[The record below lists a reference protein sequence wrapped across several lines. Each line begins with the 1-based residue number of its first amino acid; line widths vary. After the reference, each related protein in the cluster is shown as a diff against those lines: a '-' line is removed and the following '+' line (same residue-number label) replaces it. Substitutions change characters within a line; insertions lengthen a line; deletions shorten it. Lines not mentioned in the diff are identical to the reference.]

1 VAASCLVGRRHA
13 TLEPAARPPHA
24 APMSDSKKRESQTDQ
39 EGRVTASL
47 AGLAFVLVLVIVGLF
62 LVRVLKKQS
71 ELEDCLMSGRTNC
84 APIESTR

>member
-1 VAASCLVGRRHA
+1 MRTIVSEL
-13 TLEPAARPPHA
+13 
-24 APMSDSKKRESQTDQ
+24 KKPESRDEQ

-47 AGLAFVLVLVIVGLF
+47 AGLAFVLVLVVVGLL

-84 APIESTR
+84 APIESR

>member
-1 VAASCLVGRRHA
+1 V
-13 TLEPAARPPHA
+13 
-24 APMSDSKKRESQTDQ
+24 SDSKKRESRDEQ

-47 AGLAFVLVLVIVGLF
+47 AGLAFVLVLVIVGLL

-84 APIESTR
+84 APIETPR

>member
-1 VAASCLVGRRHA
+1 
-13 TLEPAARPPHA
+13 
-24 APMSDSKKRESQTDQ
+24 MSDSKKPENQTEQ

>member
-1 VAASCLVGRRHA
+1 V
-13 TLEPAARPPHA
+13 
-24 APMSDSKKRESQTDQ
+24 SDSKKRESRDEQ

-47 AGLAFVLVLVIVGLF
+47 AGLAFVLVLVIVGLL

>member
-1 VAASCLVGRRHA
+1 MS
-13 TLEPAARPPHA
+13 EP
-24 APMSDSKKRESQTDQ
+24 KKRESKNEQ
-39 EGRVTASL
+39 EGRVTSSL

>member
-1 VAASCLVGRRHA
+1 MGDVR
-13 TLEPAARPPHA
+13 
-24 APMSDSKKRESQTDQ
+24 KRESADEQ

-47 AGLAFVLVLVIVGLF
+47 AGLAFVLVLVIVGLL

-84 APIESTR
+84 APIETTR

>member
-1 VAASCLVGRRHA
+1 VVVS
-13 TLEPAARPPHA
+13 EP
-24 APMSDSKKRESQTDQ
+24 DKRESKNEQ
-39 EGRVTASL
+39 EGRVTSSL

>member
-1 VAASCLVGRRHA
+1 MLAS
-13 TLEPAARPPHA
+13 
-24 APMSDSKKRESQTDQ
+24 MSADKKHESRTEQ

-47 AGLAFVLVLVIVGLF
+47 AGLAFVLVLVIVGLL

-84 APIESTR
+84 VQIETNR